1 MLVIPLIQAN
11 LKGLNTR
18 WVSGGEYTDRRINI
32 DAESTEG
39 QNYVLNNAPDWFPSV
54 HISKDLKNGHSLQA
68 SYSRRISRPSPW
80 LLNNNPRYF
89 DANNIFYGSPDLLPQ
104 FTDSYELNYRKPF
117 KKVFVSVQTYYRYT
131 TNGFTQ
137 ERKPIEGT
145 NKFEHKLIN
154 NNNEQAMGAEL
165 MNSIEVTKWLKVN
178 VGGNV
183 FHRTEEGIVDEIEQ
197 TVSNFSWN
205 AFTNVNFN
213 LKHETRLQLTAYY
226 SAPEND
232 LYGERTPIYVFNL
245 GANKTFLKG
254 KLTAGISAR
263 DVFNTLKFDYST
275 GDVLGKSDYTIEPE
289 GPIVSLN
296 LSYRINNFKNKQ
308 LGKQDDNEFNG
319 SGF

>member
-1 MLVIPLIQAN
+1 M
-11 LKGLNTR
+11 
-18 WVSGGEYTDRRINI
+18 
-32 DAESTEG
+32 
-39 QNYVLNNAPDWFPSV
+39 
-54 HISKDLKNGHSLQA
+54 
-68 SYSRRISRPSPW
+68 
-80 LLNNNPRYF
+80 
-89 DANNIFYGSPDLLPQ
+89 
-104 FTDSYELNYRKPF
+104 
-117 KKVFVSVQTYYRYT
+117 QTYYRYT